1 MGTWADSFLPAI
13 TGELA
18 QVGPAMQQG
27 QLQGMNAARQLAF
40 LDMQIKQQQMQ
51 NMQAERQ
58 MNQPQLPTFHNLG
71 AGAFAITD
79 PRTGLPTQIQRPP
92 QPVKEPH
99 QFQPIAAQPGQPI
112 FNPNTNQWITA
123 PGQAP
128 AKPPIPFEP
137 GQPIFQPTTG
147 QWGTAPGQAK
157 VKPSQGQNALDAA
170 FAKDYADFVAGGGY
184 ADVTKQLGQLRNASA
199 ALATDNSLTGPYVGM
214 IPDRLRNITNPQ
226 AMAVR
231 DSVLEVVQRNL
242 RMILGP
248 QFTEREG
255 ILLMKRAYNEQQ
267 TPEENKKRV
276 DRLIKQIET
285 AAKAKADAGQYFE
298 QHGTLQGWKG
308 KLPSLSDFN
317 PESGDVSAPSLPK
330 LAPKGQG
337 VPFSPMRPKVRIKG
351 DADYA
356 GLPPG
361 TMFIGPDGVTRK
373 KP

>member
-1 MGTWADSFLPAI
+1 MGTFADSFLPAI

-18 QVGPAMQQG
+18 QMGPGMVQG
-27 QLQGMNAARQLAF
+27 QMQGNQYARELAL
-40 LDMQIKQQQMQ
+40 LDMQLKQKHMEMQ
-51 NMQAERQ
+51 KMQ
-58 MNQPQLPTFHNLG
+58 QPQTPAFHNLG
-71 AGAFAITD
+71 SGAFAIVN
-79 PRTGLPTQIQRPP
+79 PQTGMPMRVERPP

-99 QFQPIAAQPGQPI
+99 QFQPVPAQPGQPIYNPNTGQFITAPGTAQQKPPIAFDPGQPI
-112 FNPNTNQWITA
+112 FNPNTQ
-123 PGQAP
+123 
-128 AKPPIPFEP
+128 
-137 GQPIFQPTTG
+137 

-157 VKPSQGQNALDAA
+157 VKPSTGQSALDSA

-184 ADVTKQLGQLRNASA
+184 ADVEKQLGQLRTASS
-199 ALATDNSLTGPYVGM
+199 ALATDKSLTGPYVGM

-317 PESGDVSAPSLPK
+317 PDAGDVEKPK
-330 LAPKGQG
+330 TVVPNKPMKAGSSIRFSQLTKQG
-337 VPFSPMRPKVRIKG
+337 KTKQEAFQIMAREG
-351 DADYA
+351 Y
-356 GLPPG
+356 
-361 TMFIGPDGVTRK
+361 
-373 KP
+373 